1 MKSNPFLKQTLRT
14 ILLTFLFTLL
24 CFFGCGAAEDDNS
37 QPSIETITDQT
48 LDVGDAATVDVHITD
63 VDVDDVHTIGAF
75 SDDTAVATV
84 LVRDSTLSITGM
96 AVGTATVTVSV
107 TDYSGQDNAVAVP
120 VTFEVTVNEPPPT
133 ETFEVG
139 IGLNQ
144 PPSSFIDK
152 GACTVGMTLKPG
164 EGCSYDSND
173 SFAEIIFSVLPD
185 GTMCREQVPLFRG
198 QLEIPEQFRP
208 RNLKFCVEWNIERD
222 NFFGTSFSATKNP
235 DGSWTIEDV
244 P

>member
-1 MKSNPFLKQTLRT
+1 M
-14 ILLTFLFTLL
+14 
-24 CFFGCGAAEDDNS
+24 
-37 QPSIETITDQT
+37 
-48 LDVGDAATVDVHITD
+48 DVHITD

-107 TDYSGQDNAVAVP
+107 TDDSGQDNGAAVP
-120 VTFEVTVNEPPPT
+120 VTFEVTVNERSPPT

-173 SFAEIIFSVLPD
+173 AFAEIIFSVLQD
-185 GTMCREQVPLFRG
+185 GTVCREQVPLFRG
-198 QLEIPEQFRP
+198 QLEIPGEHRP
-208 RNLKFCVEWNIERD
+208 RNLKLCVEWDIEED
-222 NFFGTSFSATKNP
+222 DFFRTSFSASKNP

>member
-1 MKSNPFLKQTLRT
+1 MKSNPLLKQTLGT
-14 ILLTFLFTLL
+14 VLLTLLFTLL
-24 CFFGCGAAEDDNS
+24 CFLGCGAAEDDNS

-48 LDVGDAATVDVHITD
+48 LNVGDETTVKVTITD
-63 VDVDDVHTIGAF
+63 ADVDDTHTISTF
-75 SDDTAVATV
+75 TDDTTIATV
-84 LVRDSTLSITGM
+84 SVRDATLTITGM
-96 AVGTATVTVSV
+96 KAGPATVTVSA
-107 TDYSGQDNAVAVP
+107 TDNSGQDNAAAIP
-120 VTFEVTVNEPPPT
+120 VTFEVTVNSQSPT

-152 GACTVGMTLKPG
+152 GDCTVGMTLKPG

-173 SFAEIIFSVLPD
+173 PFAEIIFSVLQD
-185 GTMCREQVPLFRG
+185 GTVCREQVPLFRG
-198 QLEIPEQFRP
+198 QLEIPGEHRP
-208 RNLKFCVEWNIERD
+208 RNLKFCVEWDIEED
-222 NFFGTSFSATKNP
+222 DFFETSFSASKNP

>member
-1 MKSNPFLKQTLRT
+1 MRATRQRWELN
-14 ILLTFLFTLL
+14 
-24 CFFGCGAAEDDNS
+24 
-37 QPSIETITDQT
+37 ITD
-48 LDVGDAATVDVHITD
+48 A
-63 VDVDDVHTIGAF
+63 DVDDTHTIGAS
-75 SDDTAVATV
+75 SDDTTVATV
-84 LVRDSTLSITGM
+84 SVSDATLTIKAV
-96 AVGTATVTVSV
+96 AVGTATITVFA
-107 TDYSGQDNAVAVP
+107 TDNTEQDNAAAVP

-133 ETFEVG
+133 GTFEIG

-173 SFAEIIFSVLPD
+173 PFAEIIFSVLQD
-185 GTMCREQVPLFRG
+185 GTVCREQVPLFRG
-198 QLEIPEQFRP
+198 QLEIPGEHRP
-208 RNLKFCVEWNIERD
+208 RNLKLCVEWDIEED
-222 NFFGTSFSATKNP
+222 DFFGTSFSASKNP

>member
-48 LDVGDAATVDVHITD
+48 LNVGDETTVKVTITD
-63 VDVDDVHTIGAF
+63 ADVDDTHTISAF
-75 SDDTAVATV
+75 TDDTTIATV
-84 LVRDSTLSITGM
+84 SVSDATLTITAM
-96 AVGTATVTVSV
+96 EAGTTTVTVTA
-107 TDYSGQDNAVAVP
+107 TDDSERDNAAAVP
-120 VTFEVTVNEPPPT
+120 VTFKVKANPPPPT
-133 ETFEVG
+133 ETFEIG
-139 IGLNQ
+139 IGGNQ

-152 GACTVGMTLKPG
+152 GTCTVGMTLKPG

-173 SFAEIIFSVLPD
+173 PFAEIIFSVLQD
-185 GTMCREQVPLFRG
+185 GTVCREQVPLFRG
-198 QLEIPEQFRP
+198 QLEIPGEHRP
-208 RNLKFCVEWNIERD
+208 RNLKFCVEWDIEED
-222 NFFGTSFSATKNP
+222 DFFETSFSASKNP

>member
-1 MKSNPFLKQTLRT
+1 MKSNPLLIQIFGVILS
-14 ILLTFLFTLL
+14 ILLFTSLF
-24 CFFGCGAAEDDNS
+24 FVGCGAFEDDND
-37 QPSIETITDQT
+37 QPSIEAIIDQT
-48 LDVGDAATVDVHITD
+48 LDAGNKTKVEANITD
-63 VDVDDVHTIGAF
+63 ADVDDTHTISAS
-75 SDDTAVATV
+75 SDDTTTATV
-84 LVRDSTLSITGM
+84 SVSDATLTITGM
-96 AVGTATVTVSV
+96 EAGTATVTVSAI
-107 TDYSGQDNAVAVP
+107 DDSGQDNAAAVP
-120 VTFEVTVNEPPPT
+120 AIFEVTINPPPPT

-152 GACTVGMTLKPG
+152 GACVVGMTLQPG
-164 EGCSYDSND
+164 ESCSYDSSD
-173 SFAEIIFSVLPD
+173 PFAEIIFSVLPD